1 MRYILSVIFQFLE
14 ENYFSNTLDG
24 QYDHLDFS
32 GTNTTLL
39 FVVGGLCVGV
49 LIASFMMYYQ
59 SNVAGAFA
67 RKLLSDKIFS
77 EKDAKTLSELGFEKS
92 EAVKREMR
100 SRSSVLRKLVSYEED
115 GTVYDYRTE
124 LALRLG
130 IPVEKLDELVK
141 EEEKRRAEKS
151 LTARLGR
158 LLHGKKGGDAATE
171 QNGIAEILPTDDAAT
186 DAQEPVTENERFD
199 EAKTENAGHSPTES
213 AEAEAEDGALSATEA
228 EGSES
233 DLPTAKKPSAKA
245 FFGRIFGK
253 SAVLSVR
260 VPNFEKARFF
270 IPEEL
275 SYRASLRYEKKKV
288 TPLALILTFLCV
300 LVFFFLALRLI
311 PVFVSMLDTSIGN
324 VIGGL

>member
-1 MRYILSVIFQFLE
+1 MRYILSVIYQFLE
-14 ENYFSNTLDG
+14 ENYFSSTLDG

-39 FVVGGLCVGV
+39 FLVGGLCIGV
-49 LIASFMMYYQ
+49 LIASFMIYYQ
-59 SNVAGAFA
+59 SNVAGSFA

-77 EKDAKTLSELGFEKS
+77 KEDAKTLSELGFEKS

-115 GTVYDYRTE
+115 GVVYDYRTE

-130 IPVEKLDELVK
+130 LPVEEVEALAR
-141 EEEKRRAEKS
+141 EEEARRAEKS
-151 LTARLGR
+151 LSARLGR
-158 LLHGKKGGDAATE
+158 LFHKK
-171 QNGIAEILPTDDAAT
+171 
-186 DAQEPVTENERFD
+186 
-199 EAKTENAGHSPTES
+199 EAVETS
-213 AEAEAEDGALSATEA
+213 AEAALDRPTGGEAAQAGDVTAQARANDRTEA
-228 EGSES
+228 ESES
-233 DLPTAKKPSAKA
+233 DAPSEAAAANTEATSAVTTEQSESDTAPEVKKQGAKA
-245 FFGRIFGK
+245 FFVRIFGK
-253 SAVLSVR
+253 SAALSVR
-260 VPNFEKARFF
+260 GPNFKKARFF

-288 TPLALILTFLCV
+288 TPLALVLTFLCV
-300 LVFFFLALRLI
+300 LVFFFLALRFI